1 MDHNDTKKLLL
12 IIGAFLLFYLL
23 PEDLG
28 RVSLGLQ
35 ESVLMMRDYAHA
47 HVLLCLIPAFFIAGA
62 ISVFIKS
69 DSIIKYLGASA
80 AVFVAY
86 SMGAIS
92 GFVLAVC
99 SCTVLPLFAGIY
111 MRGAGLGP
119 ATAFLFSGPAI
130 NVLAITMTA
139 RILGFELGVARTVG
153 AILLSIIIALL
164 MAFIFRKEEK
174 NRMDAFQTQENDEE
188 TIALWKIVFFVGS
201 MICFL
206 VFANFGNPGV
216 VTGIYYK
223 IYAVKWYLA
232 VFFALAVIASAPLF
246 FNKKQLKEWLLSTL
260 DYTMRVTPL
269 LFIGVL
275 AAGFFLGRPGHEA
288 LIPSAWI
295 AGVLG
300 GNSVLTVLFA
310 SVIGAPMYFATL
322 TEVPIVQGLMGSGM
336 GNGPALA
343 LLLAGPAISLP
354 AMLVLASILEWKKT
368 LTYVGLVIVFST
380 IAGLLFG
387 TFY

>member
-368 LTYVGLVIVFST
+368 LTYVGLVIVSAIPKPRT
-380 IAGLLFG
+380 PP
-387 TFY
+387 